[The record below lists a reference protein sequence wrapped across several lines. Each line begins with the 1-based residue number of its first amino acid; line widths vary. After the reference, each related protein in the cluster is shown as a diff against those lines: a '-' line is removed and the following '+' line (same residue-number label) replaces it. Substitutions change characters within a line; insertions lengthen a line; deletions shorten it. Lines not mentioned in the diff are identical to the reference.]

1 MFERDTERNLRKIQR
16 RLRDGAFEFEPQKGV
31 LKRKSSGGVRGIV
44 MASVQNRIVERA
56 WLDQLQ
62 SKSDFIKTVINQP
75 TSVGGVP
82 GRSVPHGLKLIR
94 DGFDAGK
101 QYFVRSDI
109 SGFFDNIPRDKVIAR
124 IAQEIDDKPFMAT
137 LNAATTVVLENEKLL
152 GENRSVFPTDVE
164 GVAQGSP
171 LSPLFGNILLYEFD
185 IKFND
190 RGVICVRFIDDFI
203 ILADSEKKANK
214 AFENAKDT
222 LKSLNL
228 DCHDPFG
235 QKVKTEKAAF
245 GKAEDGFVFLGYDIR
260 PGLYQPSLAAR
271 KNIEK
276 SINEHISFGKLSI
289 EATKN
294 SGNSYESRQRY
305 AQTHV
310 LLDKVIRGWGDAF
323 AYSNASATLDH
334 MDEHIS
340 NQLDAFRDWFA
351 AQLKGQD
358 WKTKRRMGGVGLL
371 ADIQSKSLDDV
382 PFTLENPGRFV
393 RSVNMLTIS
402 TDGSTATQ
410 GRKRGKDQGPGAWAF
425 VVHETNEER
434 SGRVPSATNNQM
446 ELRAVIEAIR
456 FAGLKKSILIR
467 TDSQYV
473 HNAINHQT
481 IIKTN
486 TDLWSEYRE
495 LCADR
500 KIKVVWIKGHAG
512 DIHNERADRLAFDQA
527 NADNVDLTKGYRRHS
542 V

>member
-16 RLRDGAFEFEPQKGV
+16 RLRDSVFQFDPQKGV
-31 LKRKSSGGVRGIV
+31 LKTKSSGGKRGIV

-56 WLDQLQ
+56 WLDHLQ

-94 DGFDAGK
+94 DGFEAGK

-124 IAQEIDDKPFMAT
+124 IAQEIDDKLFMET
-137 LNAATTVVLENEKLL
+137 LHAATTVVLENEKLL

-171 LSPLFGNILLYEFD
+171 LSPLFGNILLHEFD
-185 IKFND
+185 IRFND
-190 RGVICVRFIDDFI
+190 RGITCVRFIDDFI

-214 AFENAKDT
+214 AFEHARGM

-235 QKVKTEKAAF
+235 GKVKTEKAAY
-245 GKAEDGFVFLGYDIR
+245 GKAEQGFVFLGYDIR
-260 PGLYQPSLAAR
+260 PGLYQPSSEAR

-276 SINEHISFGKLSI
+276 SINDHINFGKLSI
-289 EATKN
+289 EAIKS
-294 SGNSYESRQRY
+294 SGNSFESRQRY
-305 AQTHV
+305 AQTHA
-310 LLDKVIRGWGDAF
+310 LLDRVIRGWGDAF
-323 AYSNASATLDH
+323 AYSNARTTLDH
-334 MDEHIS
+334 MDEQIS
-340 NQLDAFRDWFA
+340 KQLDAFRDWFA

-358 WKTKRRMGGVGLL
+358 WRTKRRMGGVGLL
-371 ADIQSKSLDDV
+371 TDIQPKSLDDV

-393 RSVNMLTIS
+393 RSANMLTIS
-402 TDGSTATQ
+402 TDGSIATQ
-410 GRKRGKDQGPGAWAF
+410 GQRRGKDQGPGAWAF

-434 SGRVPSATNNQM
+434 FGRVPSATNNQM
-446 ELRAVIEAIR
+446 ELRAVIEAVR
-456 FAGLKKSILIR
+456 FADPKKAILIR

-473 HNAINHQT
+473 YSAINNQT

-486 TDLWSEYRE
+486 TSLWSEYRE
-495 LCADR
+495 LSVDR
-500 KIKVVWIKGHAG
+500 KIKVVWIKGHTG

-527 NADNVDLTKGYRRHS
+527 NAANVELKRG